1 MYADLVET
9 VGYELIM
16 VHPYL
21 LGIFKGARGS
31 DQGGV
36 QTYEGL
42 KLKKQCPPLQYH
54 CYAETLKKLCPA
66 LDCTDS

>member
-21 LGIFKGARGS
+21 LGIFKGGARLRPGGGS
-31 DQGGV
+31 D
-36 QTYEGL
+36 L
-42 KLKKQCPPLQYH
+42 
-54 CYAETLKKLCPA
+54 
-66 LDCTDS
+66 